1 MLGSRESGLDLL
13 SNANSLFLLL
23 LVFAQC
29 LVLVVTIM
37 STQSVGLHCGK
48 VPVVCWILIGLSFD
62 KC

>member
-37 STQSVGLHCGK
+37 STQSVGLHCG
-48 VPVVCWILIGLSFD
+48 VYTRSVLDTNRSFF
-62 KC
+62 